1 MSTSDSMVYLINKY
15 GQDFTLKK
23 ITPSSI
29 DLNNPTA
36 APIVVE
42 TTYNIKGYPSKYKD
56 REIDG
61 ELIRSDD
68 IRLNVAELTVTPTTN
83 DQILQGSNVWNI
95 LDIKRFYV
103 GDEIPLYWI
112 QMRK

>member
-1 MSTSDSMVYLINKY
+1 MTISSSMTYLIDKY
-15 GQDFTLKK
+15 GQDFTLKT
-23 ITPSSI
+23 ISSSSI

-36 APIVVE
+36 APTVA
-42 TTYNIKGYPSKYKD
+42 TATYSIKGYPSRYKD

-68 IRLNVAELTVTPTTN
+68 IRLNVAELTVIPTTN
-83 DQILQGSNVWNI
+83 DQIIQGNNTWNI
-95 LDIKRFYV
+95 VDIKRFYV